1 MLVRKWQNPKIYR
14 HTENTLKNY
23 SWRFILNVLLHFPNL
38 QVDPWRRPLFITQK
52 EIWRCEVESS
62 KSLLHSNKPAK
73 WWCASTTISPV
84 FRDAVWAS
92 YYYYGP
98 SITLL
103 SSLVVR
109 HLPRQLYN
117 HSWTRLLFFTILTW
131 LCDTIDRL
139 TRGNSKLS
147 ELLRGA
153 VLLTRTRTTH
163 QRSF

>member
-1 MLVRKWQNPKIYR
+1 MFFYISPTSKLTRDGGLYLS
-14 HTENTLKNY
+14 LKKR
-23 SWRFILNVLLHFPNL
+23 SEDV
-38 QVDPWRRPLFITQK
+38 
-52 EIWRCEVESS
+52 EVESS

-73 WWCASTTISPV
+73 WWCASTTISPL
-84 FRDAVWAS
+84 FRNAVWAS

-117 HSWTRLLFFTILTW
+117 HSWTRLLFFTMLTW

-153 VLLTRTRTTH
+153 VLHGHALHIKEVFKLCSWRLTR
-163 QRSF
+163 

>member
-1 MLVRKWQNPKIYR
+1 MAKSLNLQAYR
-14 HTENTLKNY
+14 EHSKNY
-23 SWRFILNVLLHFPNL
+23 SWRFFYISPTSNL
-38 QVDPWRRPLFITQK
+38 TRDGGLYLSLKKRSEDV
-52 EIWRCEVESS
+52 EVESS
-62 KSLLHSNKPAK
+62 ESLLHSNKPAK
-73 WWCASTTISPV
+73 WWCASTTISPL

-117 HSWTRLLFFTILTW
+117 HSWTIQLFFTMLTW

-139 TRGNSKLS
+139 TRGNSQLS
-147 ELLRGA
+147 EFLRSAELHGHA
-153 VLLTRTRTTH
+153 LHIKEVFKLVSGSQPR
-163 QRSF
+163 